1 MASRRRG
8 SSLTRPAPDIQDEVV
23 IVVLGAS
30 GDLAK
35 KKTVS
40 HQCILPW
47 ISGSFKYG
55 IFY

>member
-47 ISGSFKYG
+47 IFGSFK
-55 IFY
+55 